1 MFRLRDA
8 VVLRRHQ
15 ENPSFSAVR
24 EGLGTM
30 RQLFSVTFSGNMQER
45 WAPGLIERRLS
56 VLVTETL
63 TTYDLGSLE
72 RNRRAE
78 LEQIHEQLVTH
89 YGDATSPGNNCSDY

>member
-15 ENPSFSAVR
+15 EHPGFSAVR

-30 RQLFSVTFSGNMQER
+30 RQLFAVTFSGNMQER

-78 LEQIHEQLVTH
+78 LEMLHEQLATH

>member
-1 MFRLRDA
+1 MFRLKDA

-45 WAPGLIERRLS
+45 WAPGLIERRLAA
-56 VLVTETL
+56 VVTEVL
-63 TTYDLGSLE
+63 TVYDLGTLE

-78 LEQIHEQLVTH
+78 LEQVHEQLVTH
-89 YGDATSPGNNCSDY
+89 YGDASSPGKA